1 MKATVEKI
9 DKNQVVLHIEV
20 EAEKLEKAIEKAYK
34 KLVGKIN
41 IPGFRKGKTP
51 RKIIEARF
59 GKEVFYEDA
68 LEFVVPEAYAEAIA
82 ENNVDPVDQPE
93 IDVQKIE
100 QGQPLVFKATVTVKP
115 EVQLGEYKG
124 VEVENKPVTVTDE
137 DVQRQLE
144 TMQKRHARLIIVGEE
159 GEAQMGDTV
168 TIDFEGFK
176 DEVPFEGGKGEDYPL
191 ELGSNTFIPGFEEAL
206 VGAKV
211 GENRDLNITFPA
223 EYHVKTLAGQPA
235 VFKTVVKEIKRKEYA
250 TIDDEFAKD
259 VSDFDSLDELKAD
272 IRKNLQESAE
282 KAGEQ
287 AKQNAVLDKV
297 VANAELDV
305 PQVMV
310 DKRVEQLLEDYGQ
323 RLQYQGLSLDQ
334 FIEMTG
340 QSKDDLKAQFVPEGL
355 KSVKQELVL
364 EAIAKAEALAVT
376 EEEVNKEIETMAN
389 NYKQPAATIKKMLLS
404 RGQID
409 NLKQSILLDKTVKFL
424 IETANFVEA

>member
-1 MKATVEKI
+1 MNFE
-9 DKNQVVLHIEV
+9 
-20 EAEKLEKAIEKAYK
+20 
-34 KLVGKIN
+34 
-41 IPGFRKGKTP
+41 
-51 RKIIEARF
+51 RF
-59 GKEVFYEDA
+59 KM
-68 LEFVVPEAYAEAIA
+68 
-82 ENNVDPVDQPE
+82 
-93 IDVQKIE
+93 
-100 QGQPLVFKATVTVKP
+100 TT
-115 EVQLGEYKG
+115 
-124 VEVENKPVTVTDE
+124 
-137 DVQRQLE
+137 
-144 TMQKRHARLIIVGEE
+144 
-159 GEAQMGDTV
+159 
-168 TIDFEGFK
+168 
-176 DEVPFEGGKGEDYPL
+176 PFEGGKGEDYPL

-206 VGAKV
+206 IGAKV

-250 TIDDEFAKD
+250 AIDDEFAKD

-272 IRKNLQESAE
+272 IRKNLEESAE
-282 KAGEQ
+282 KTREQ
-287 AKQNAVLDKV
+287 AKQNDVLEKV

-334 FIEMTG
+334 FVEMTG
-340 QSKDDLKAQFVPEGL
+340 QSKEDLKTQFVPEGL

-364 EAIAKAEALAVT
+364 EAVAKAEALTVT
-376 EEEVNKEIETMAN
+376 EEEVDEEIETMAN

-424 IETANFVEA
+424 VENANFVEA

>member
-9 DKNQVVLHIEV
+9 DKNQVALHIEV
-20 EAEKLEKAIEKAYK
+20 EAEKLEKAINKAYK

-41 IPGFRKGKTP
+41 IPGFRKGKAP
-51 RKIIEARF
+51 RMIIEARF

-68 LEFVVPEAYAEAIA
+68 LEFVVPEAYAQAIA
-82 ENNVDPVDQPE
+82 ENNIDPVDQPE
-93 IDVQKIE
+93 IDVEKIE

-144 TMQKRHARLIIVGEE
+144 TMQKRHARLITVGEE
-159 GEAQMGDTV
+159 GEAQVGDTV

-176 DEVPFEGGKGEDYPL
+176 DDEPFEGGKGEDYPL

-206 VGAKV
+206 IGAKV

-250 TIDDEFAKD
+250 AIDDEFAKD

-272 IRKNLQESAE
+272 IRKNLEESAE
-282 KAGEQ
+282 KTREQ
-287 AKQNAVLDKV
+287 AKQNDVLEKV

-334 FIEMTG
+334 FVEMTG
-340 QSKDDLKAQFVPEGL
+340 QSKEDLKTQFVPEGL

-364 EAIAKAEALAVT
+364 EAVAKAEALTVT
-376 EEEVNKEIETMAN
+376 EEEVDEEIETMAN

-424 IETANFVEA
+424 VENANFVEA